1 MEKGHTGAISAHRL
15 FKAVG
20 GALFVILAFWLL
32 ALPAF
37 ASAPPGE
44 LNDYRFAPSTEAVT
58 STGGAVDIGISE
70 NFACDGGSP
79 SGELFINPQC
89 NATGALGLFANVV
102 CRIENLFGNVLALM
116 YCAVQEAIVPPFLAL
131 LTLYVIIYGALVIL
145 GMVPHRLGEA
155 LMRVAKIGLV
165 AVIALQADV
174 AIRVA
179 YTFYLSAAQT
189 TISAVFSVFDDG
201 QYQDHS
207 EYQAMLEGGYIL
219 SPDYEDPSRRLYTG
233 EHWMEGF
240 DHVFNN
246 VVNTLIAAGPLL
258 ITTLVILFFVCAPLF
273 FMVVHLVISIFKALA
288 EAIVSYLI
296 ALLMITLLFCLAPI
310 FVSFALFRF
319 TAGFFETWLK
329 HLASYTLQMMI
340 VFAFL
345 MIMIMV
351 DIFTFFAQV
360 GDLFRSYA
368 YDMQFGFLHKRE
380 VIPTLCRPVRDGP
393 DKHTGNIVYYKFHTI
408 APDDHGSHV
417 SDNESDMGP
426 FGGFPK
432 CIPEYRVDEVW
443 GARALPDHLA
453 GDVHMPPKLSR
464 KQIND
469 MIQDNRNYCES
480 SPCYNL
486 ESGPFSGECRARK
499 DALSS
504 GDLTCGE
511 IAREHTYNII
521 QQEVA
526 DANNNLHLPFMEL
539 VRTSD
544 LIGFLLV
551 RLLVVIILTWQ
562 LERFLKIVPGLAGH
576 LAGTGFAGRLG
587 GGEVEGADLM
597 SHDKLDME
605 TGFERFKAS
614 ALKDGSKYRGSATGF
629 VMGIG
634 AAIAQS
640 GRRTIAR
647 PSRFA
652 ARFGATSEVRGEAS
666 ASNSIR
672 EERLKGTFGTSK
684 PSHKPKGIRSG
695 GRPTLGG
702 EGKTPTNTRPTR
714 RR

>member
-1 MEKGHTGAISAHRL
+1 MENGHPDAILAHRL

-20 GALFVILAFWLL
+20 GALFMILTFWLL
-32 ALPAF
+32 AFPAF

-44 LNDYRFAPSTEAVT
+44 LSNYQFVPPSTNPSLPAG
-58 STGGAVDIGISE
+58 TGHTRGAIDIGISDD
-70 NFACDGGSP
+70 FACEGGSP
-79 SGELFINPQC
+79 NGELFINPQC

-116 YCAVQEAIVPPFLAL
+116 YCAVQEAIVPPLLAL

-165 AVIALQADV
+165 AIIALQADV

-189 TISAVFSVFDDG
+189 TISAVFSVFDDSR
-201 QYQDHS
+201 YQDHP
-207 EYQAMLEGGYIL
+207 EYQTMLEGGYIL
-219 SPDYEDPSRRLYTG
+219 SPTYEDESRRLHTG

-273 FMVVHLVISIFKALA
+273 FMVVHLITSIFKALA

-345 MIMIMV
+345 MIMIMI

-380 VIPTLCRPVRDGP
+380 IIPTLCRPVRDGP

-417 SDNESDMGP
+417 SDNISDMGP
-426 FGGFPK
+426 YGGFPK
-432 CIPEYRVDEVW
+432 CIPEYTVDEVW
-443 GARALPDHLA
+443 GARYLPDHLA
-453 GDVHMPPKLSR
+453 GDVHMPPKLSK

-469 MIQDNRNYCES
+469 MIHDNTEHAKRLPGVS
-480 SPCYNL
+480 
-486 ESGPFSGECRARK
+486 
-499 DALSS
+499 DAEAAII
-504 GDLTCGE
+504 G
-511 IAREHTYNII
+511 REATFEQIS
-521 QQEVA
+521 QEVA
-526 DANNNLHLPFMEL
+526 DANNNLHLPFLEL
-539 VRTSD
+539 IRTTD

-597 SHDKLDME
+597 SHDELNMD

-629 VMGIG
+629 VAGIG

-652 ARFGATSEVRGEAS
+652 AKFGATSEVRGEAG

-672 EERLKGTFGTSK
+672 EERLKGTFNTGRSA
-684 PSHKPKGIRSG
+684 PQRPQGIRSG
-695 GRPTLGG
+695 SRPTLGG